1 MYIFDHK
8 KRIKRLQES
17 LKIAGTGTAVVVLP
31 SNIRYLTGFWGYAAR
46 AEYFEPR
53 RLICLVSGNL
63 KCRRGEIFH
72 YRQESGSAKISGVL
86 GRGWP
91 GAVLRMYPH
100 SARHDEP
107 I

>member
-53 RLICLVSGNL
+53 RLICLVVSIGVVTGPLIGSQKGPLPLVASGQ
-63 KCRRGEIFH
+63 R
-72 YRQESGSAKISGVL
+72 A
-86 GRGWP
+86 
-91 GAVLRMYPH
+91 
-100 SARHDEP
+100 
-107 I
+107 